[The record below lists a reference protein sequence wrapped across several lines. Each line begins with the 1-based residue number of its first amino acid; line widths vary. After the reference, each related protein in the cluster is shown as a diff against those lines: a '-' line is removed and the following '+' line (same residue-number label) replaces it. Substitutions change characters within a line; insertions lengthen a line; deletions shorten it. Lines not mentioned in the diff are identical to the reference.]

1 MFFSARISLTNPY
14 LSWYTNAMKNK
25 GDTTVK
31 KLLVIDGNSILNRA
45 FYGIRPLTN
54 KDGLYT
60 NAIYGM
66 ITIIMRHVEALKPD
80 YCAVA
85 FDLKAPTFRHNM
97 YDLYKANR
105 TGMPEELA
113 VQLPYAKECMTHLGF
128 SVLSMEG
135 YEADDILGTL
145 SAEAEREDVQA
156 YVLTGDR
163 DSLQLIGDK
172 TKVLLVKTKETLS
185 VGEDEFREMYGVS
198 SSQFVDVK
206 ALMGDSSD
214 NIPGVAGIGEKT
226 ALKLISEFGSLDA
239 LYEQYEAS
247 SLTASMKQKLTN
259 GKENAYLSRTL
270 ATINRAVPLETGL
283 ADYAYHGPHKKEL
296 YDLFVMLEFN
306 ALIQKF
312 GLQGGEP
319 AAAIAVSTEQTVS
332 TEQPCV
338 ELSAEDAQKQ
348 LADRRVAVHF
358 EGEELYFFDGHL
370 LGFVT
375 VTEEN
380 ASDMESL
387 LKTVN
392 ILCFDSKTLYKNLEA
407 RNIHIRACAFDAMLA
422 AYVLDS
428 SRSST
433 DLDEV
438 CVRYLGDSLLKGRP
452 TVTALWPLASALEK
466 AIVDAHHEFLL
477 YDMEMPLAAVLADM
491 ELCGFRIDVDG
502 IVRYGEVL
510 KETAEALQSRIYS
523 YAGEEFNISSP
534 KQLGEILFDKM
545 CLPKSRKTK
554 TGYSTDAEV
563 LQKLI
568 PYHPIIED
576 ILDYRQM
583 TKLKSTYADGLAKA
597 ADAEGRVHSIF
608 HQTGTVTG
616 RLSSSDPNLQ
626 NIPIRTEYGREFR
639 RYFIP
644 KNEDYVIVD
653 ADYSQIELRLMA
665 HVAGDEAMLEAYREG
680 TDIHTMTA
688 CKVFHVSPDEVTLE
702 LRKRAKAV
710 NFGIIYGIGEYS
722 LSEDLGISRAKAKEY
737 IDSYF
742 AGFPQ
747 VAAYLASIKEQA
759 KRDGFVT
766 THFGRKRY
774 IPELSSSNKNLQ
786 HFGERVAMNS
796 PIQGTAADIMKLA
809 IVLVDRELKKRGL
822 DARLI
827 LQVHDE
833 LLLEAHRDCA
843 DEAMALLRDCME
855 NAVSLSVPLSVEA
868 HIGKTWFGAK

>member
-1 MFFSARISLTNPY
+1 
-14 LSWYTNAMKNK
+14 
-25 GDTTVK
+25 VK

-66 ITIIMRHVEALKPD
+66 ITIISRHVETLKPD

-85 FDLKAPTFRHNM
+85 FDLKAPTFRHKM

-113 VQLPYAKECMTHLGF
+113 VQLPYAKECMKHLGY
-128 SVLSMEG
+128 SVLSLEG

-145 SAEAEREDVQA
+145 SAEAERKGVQA
-156 YVLTGDR
+156 FVLTGDR
-163 DSLQLIGDK
+163 DSLQLIGEK
-172 TKVLLVKTKETLS
+172 TKVLLVKTKETLT
-185 VGEDEFREMYGVS
+185 VGEDEFREMYGIS

-239 LYEQYEAS
+239 LYEQYEDS

-270 ATINRAVPLETGL
+270 AIINRAVPLETTID
-283 ADYAYHGPHKKEL
+283 DYAYEGPHKKEL

-306 ALIQKF
+306 ALIQKLD
-312 GLQGGEP
+312 LQGADR
-319 AAAIAVSTEQTVS
+319 AAEAEAIAEETLPTQV
-332 TEQPCV
+332 PCV
-338 ELSAEDAQKQ
+338 ALSVSEAQKQ
-348 LADRRVAVHF
+348 FADCRVAVGLV
-358 EGEELYFFDGHL
+358 EDDLYFFDGKRS
-370 LGFVT
+370 GFVT

-380 ASDMESL
+380 ASDTEML
-387 LKTVN
+387 LKKIEIV
-392 ILCFDSKTLYKNLEA
+392 CFDSKTLYKDLEA
-407 RNIHIRACAFDAMLA
+407 RGIYLRACAFDCMLA

-428 SRSST
+428 SRSSG

-438 CVRYLGDSLLKGRP
+438 SVRYLGSSLVQGEP
-452 TVTALWPLASALEK
+452 TVTAIFKLASVLEK
-466 AIVDAHHEFLL
+466 AIADAHHEFLL

-491 ELCGFRIDVDG
+491 ELCGFRVDVEG

-510 KETAEALQSRIYS
+510 KETADALQSRIYS

-597 ADAEGRVHSIF
+597 ADGEGRVHSIF

-644 KNEDYVIVD
+644 KNENYVIVD

-665 HVAGDEAMLEAYREG
+665 HAAGDEAMLEAYREG
-680 TDIHTMTA
+680 IDIHTMTA
-688 CKVFHVSPDEVTLE
+688 CKVFHVSPEEVTLE

-747 VAAYLASIKEQA
+747 VAAYLSAIKEQA

-843 DEAMALLRDCME
+843 EEAMELLRDCME
-855 NAVSLSVPLSVEA
+855 SAVDLSVPLSVEA
-868 HIGKTWFGAK
+868 HIGNTWFDAK